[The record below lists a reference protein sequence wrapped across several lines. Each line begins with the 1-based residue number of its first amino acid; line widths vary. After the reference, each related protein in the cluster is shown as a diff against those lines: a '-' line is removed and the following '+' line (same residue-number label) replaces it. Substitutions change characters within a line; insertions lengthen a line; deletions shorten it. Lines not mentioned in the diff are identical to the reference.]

1 MKCGRFGLLVGTEFR
16 WFEALCLAAVI
27 LATTWVEVSFNET
40 EEIVAPVT
48 SLDGQIQ
55 LSTRS
60 AMDSLNLDLF
70 DVGAKASFNLEV
82 SILEPTKCENC
93 NHDLEGR
100 RISGTVNITELF
112 DDQGR
117 SGRIEAEMI
126 IDHIEERDSN
136 GFLLQEWFHL
146 DWDAGASSFNQMVH
160 VIHSYSPWLVDQGSG
175 SFLVETGSGY
185 ASRTGPNLFTEQISE
200 GEELVRACLPN
211 SFTCNAI
218 SSWDIEMNV
227 KRGVVED
234 SIAVDPPLQE
244 IEVFIPENLE
254 LSEAGFLGS
263 WFALTETTIP
273 PSSNCLQDLGE
284 IDAAGSWRMEGA
296 GSTILSPLSSILSSA
311 GLPVLQI
318 QIDAGSLTV
327 LESSSATCSFFSG
340 DDSDSQILV
349 FENQI

>member
-1 MKCGRFGLLVGTEFR
+1 
-16 WFEALCLAAVI
+16 
-27 LATTWVEVSFNET
+27 
-40 EEIVAPVT
+40 
-48 SLDGQIQ
+48 
-55 LSTRS
+55 
-60 AMDSLNLDLF
+60 MDSLNLDMF
-70 DVGAKASFNLEV
+70 DVGAQASFNLEV
-82 SILEPTKCENC
+82 SLLEPTKCEKC
-93 NHDLEGR
+93 DHDLEGR

-160 VIHSYSPWLVDQGSG
+160 VIHSYSPWLVDQGSD

-185 ASRTGPNLFTEQISE
+185 ASRTGPNLFTEQIAE

-227 KRGVVED
+227 NRGVVEE
-234 SIAVDPPLQE
+234 SIAVEAPLQA
-244 IEVFIPENLE
+244 IEVSIPANLE

-263 WFALTETTIP
+263 WFTLTESDIP
-273 PSSNCLQDLGE
+273 TSSNCLQDPGE
-284 IDAAGSWRMEGA
+284 IDAAGAWKMEGA
-296 GSTILSPLSSILSSA
+296 GSAILSPLSSVLSSA

-318 QIDAGSLTV
+318 QIDAGTLTV
-327 LESSSATCSFFSG
+327 LESSSATCSFYSG
-340 DDSDSQILV
+340 DNSISRISV
-349 FENQI
+349 FEN